1 MYLRTKGIKINLDLE
16 VTLYLRTQSIRMTPQ
31 TQLIF
36 DKSDVR
42 SLSLKKKDVLP
53 QTIKR
58 KKLMFIITKLS
69 RFVAP
74 KILYSLL

>member
-42 SLSLKKKDVLP
+42 SLSLKKKGCFTTNNQKEKTHVYYH
-53 QTIKR
+53 QAIKICSS
-58 KKLMFIITKLS
+58 KNII
-69 RFVAP
+69 
-74 KILYSLL
+74 